1 MLDKATEQLA
11 EALHGYV
18 TWEQLADH
26 ANKRRKFK
34 TGKPYSASWWKNLR
48 IVSKQVPFTPDQATV
63 EAISGW
69 IDAETDR
76 GVEPST
82 IKNRCSLLQ
91 GFIKTA
97 Q

>member
-1 MLDKATEQLA
+1 MITVSFFQLCTF
-11 EALHGYV
+11 H
-18 TWEQLADH
+18 
-26 ANKRRKFK
+26 
-34 TGKPYSASWWKNLR
+34 WWKNLR

-91 GFIKTA
+91 GLIKTA
-97 Q
+97 SRQASSGS